1 VSTSAMKAMLVSR
14 TRIRRV
20 VAQLVTAWVSASK
33 TRCVMGSRAS
43 LAKMRI
49 RCVMTI
55 LEMIVTRRRAERT
68 VLDCV
73 LRLIGVSGGR

>member
-1 VSTSAMKAMLVSR
+1 MSTSAMKAILASR
-14 TRIRRV
+14 TRTRRV

-33 TRCVMGSRAS
+33 IRCVVGSWAS
-43 LAKMRI
+43 LAKMKI

-55 LEMIVTRRRAERT
+55 LEMIATRRRAERT

-73 LRLIGVSGGR
+73 